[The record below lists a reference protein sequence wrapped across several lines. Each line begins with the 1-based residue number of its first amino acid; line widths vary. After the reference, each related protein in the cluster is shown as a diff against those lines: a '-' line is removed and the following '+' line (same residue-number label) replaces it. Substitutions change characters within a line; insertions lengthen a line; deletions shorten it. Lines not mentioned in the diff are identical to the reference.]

1 MLNIRKQSNETL
13 TNMYNP
19 KYMSE
24 NLIKVHKHIDQLVDK
39 CYSKKKFKNDDERIK
54 LLFQLY
60 HINNEKLFKGT
71 LITLR
76 FRDNPI
82 NFYEALDDGYIHG
95 TPYKYVENNI

>member
-13 TNMYNP
+13 ANMYNP

-54 LLFQLY
+54 IL
-60 HINNEKLFKGT
+60 
-71 LITLR
+71 
-76 FRDNPI
+76 
-82 NFYEALDDGYIHG
+82 
-95 TPYKYVENNI
+95 

>member
-13 TNMYNP
+13 ANMYNP

-54 LLFQLY
+54 ILFQLY
-60 HINNEKLFKGT
+60 HQYIKEKK
-71 LITLR
+71 
-76 FRDNPI
+76 
-82 NFYEALDDGYIHG
+82 
-95 TPYKYVENNI
+95 